1 MPIGEDA
8 IAGYT
13 FKIEIDGQV
22 IAQFKEVSGLS
33 AEVQVI
39 EHRENNISGKEVIK
53 KLPGQKKW
61 GDIILKRG
69 KTDNKV
75 IWEWHKLVMEGK
87 IDEARK
93 NGSIVLYDYARRRDR
108 PLQLRQRVAVEGLDR
123 QPPGRRQRRAD
134 GRGHDRP
141 RGPRAGVTVSAAT
154 IDTIGIAASRLAS
167 RRSRPSTR
175 SCCHAASS
183 TTPARCTATA

>member
-33 AEVQVI
+33 SEVGVI
-39 EHRENNISGKEVIK
+39 EHRENNLSGKEVIK

-61 GDIILKRG
+61 GDITLKRG

-93 NGSIVLYDYARRRDR
+93 NGSIVLYDYAMGEMARYNFVNAW
-108 PLQLRQRVAVEGLDR
+108 PSKASIGSLQAGGTDVLMEEVTLVHEG
-123 QPPGRRQRRAD
+123 
-134 GRGHDRP
+134 
-141 RGPRAGVTVSAAT
+141 
-154 IDTIGIAASRLAS
+154 IELA
-167 RRSRPSTR
+167 
-175 SCCHAASS
+175 
-183 TTPARCTATA
+183 